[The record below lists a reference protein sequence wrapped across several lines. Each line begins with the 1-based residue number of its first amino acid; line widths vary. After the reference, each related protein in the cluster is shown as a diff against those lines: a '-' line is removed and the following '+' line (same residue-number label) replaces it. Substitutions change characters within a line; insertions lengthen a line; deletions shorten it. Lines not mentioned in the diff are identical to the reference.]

1 VQNKYEH
8 ITITKCGG
16 GGGGKEKKFEAKQK
30 EEMRN

>member
-1 VQNKYEH
+1 MQNKYEH